1 MIKTSPGYPLS
12 PAFSLG
18 ETQMIGCEQ
27 AWLGWY
33 LSGFAATWAAV
44 ALTKTGDHNDMPNGI
59 MLIFAFLWPL
69 MVLYVTV
76 IGSIENVAKWLRK

>member
-18 ETQMIGCEQ
+18 ETQMIDCDM

-33 LSGFAATWAAV
+33 LSGFSATWAAL
-44 ALTKTGDHNDMPNGI
+44 AMSKTGRVDDIPNGI
-59 MLIFAFLWPL
+59 ILIFSVVWPF
-69 MVLYVTV
+69 VVGYTVVVGAYEGVT
-76 IGSIENVAKWLRK
+76 KWLRS